1 MSSGTIVIIII
12 AIIVVVAIVAG
23 VAYEARRRR
32 LRQRFGPEYDRLVEQ
47 GSSRRQAEAELAA
60 RERRVRDLDIR
71 PLSAEAQARYAGEW
85 TAVQERFV
93 DAPQD
98 AVAAAQRLVVTVMK
112 ERGYPTEDS
121 DQVLADLSVEHARVL
136 DHYRA
141 AYGISQRAA
150 DGSASTEDLRQ
161 AMIHYRALFQD
172 LLGAE
177 SAREQ
182 ELVGTADTATVS
194 EPTTISDTA
203 AASEPTVD
211 AEPVAIP
218 EPAATAEP
226 VNGSEPA
233 DVAEPTADDEPLAD
247 EEPLAEPVTT
257 APDLPRQ
264 RRV

>member
-12 AIIVVVAIVAG
+12 AIIVVVAIVAA

-32 LRQRFGPEYDRLVEQ
+32 LRQRFGPEYDRLVEE
-47 GSSRRQAEAELAA
+47 GASRRQAEAELAA

-71 PLSAEAQARYAGEW
+71 PLSPEAQARYTGEW

-93 DAPQD
+93 DAPQE
-98 AVAAAQRLVVTVMK
+98 AVAAAQRLVVTVMN
-112 ERGYPTEDS
+112 ERGYPTEDTE
-121 DQVLADLSVEHARVL
+121 QVLADLSVEHARVL
-136 DHYRA
+136 DHYRS

-177 SAREQ
+177 
-182 ELVGTADTATVS
+182 T
-194 EPTTISDTA
+194 
-203 AASEPTVD
+203 AASEP
-211 AEPVAIP
+211 VAVR
-218 EPAATAEP
+218 EAPATP
-226 VNGSEPA
+226 DPMNGSEPV

-247 EEPLAEPVTT
+247 HEPLADDEPLAEPVTS

-264 RRV
+264 RRR